1 MLDPRETERRN
12 PRTASIDLAS
22 PLEIVDMIN
31 AEDRRVPD
39 AVATQRE
46 QIARAIELAE
56 ATFRSGGRL
65 FYVGAGTSGRLG
77 VLDASECPPT
87 FGTKPEMVQGIIAG
101 GLPALTRSQE
111 GAEDVVGNGAR
122 AIDEHGVGEKDFVI
136 GIAASGTTPYV
147 RAALERA
154 TYELCEDLKNDNVR
168 YAEIRYGPWLHV
180 QQGLS
185 LTDVIRAVLSG
196 WNAGRKAFGLE
207 GGIIV
212 TALRD
217 MPPAQNLSLAQVA
230 GRFVS
235 EGVIGFDLA
244 GDEAGHPPILH
255 EDAFRMA
262 RSLGLNLTIHAGEA
276 AGPESVRQAISMG
289 ARRLGHGVRAQE
301 DPDVLAMIREQ
312 GIQLDMAPT
321 SNAQTKAVPRLQD
334 HPLKR
339 FHESGIRVTI
349 STDSPTVSAVTM
361 SHELELAV
369 RVLGC
374 SRAQVWAMNLRA
386 LEGGFA
392 DEVTRARL
400 RHQFAEAANP
410 R

>member
-1 MLDPRETERRN
+1 MDDAAYFHAIPKAELHLHLDGAVR
-12 PRTASIDLAS
+12 PRTVL
-22 PLEIVDMIN
+22 
-31 AEDRRVPD
+31 
-39 AVATQRE
+39 
-46 QIARAIELAE
+46 ELAKEGGVPLPTSDLEKLKDFLE
-56 ATFRSGGRL
+56 ATE
-65 FYVGAGTSGRLG
+65 GTSSLVEYIEYFQLPIA
-77 VLDASECPPT
+77 VLQSVP
-87 FGTKPEMVQGIIAG
+87 
-101 GLPALTRSQE
+101 
-111 GAEDVVGNGAR
+111 
-122 AIDEHGVGEKDFVI
+122 
-136 GIAASGTTPYV
+136 
-147 RAALERA
+147 ALERA
-154 TYELCEDLKNDNVR
+154 TYELCEDLSKDNVR
-168 YAEIRYGPWLHV
+168 YAEIRYGPWLHT

-185 LTDVIRAVLSG
+185 LTDVIRGVLSG
-196 WNAGRKAFGLE
+196 WAAGRKAFGLE

-235 EGVIGFDLA
+235 EGVVGFDLA

-301 DPDVLAMIREQ
+301 DTDVLATIREQ
-312 GIQLDMAPT
+312 GIELDMAPT
-321 SNAQTKAVPRLQD
+321 SNAQTKAVRRLQD

-339 FHESGIRVTI
+339 FYESGIKVTI

-374 SRAQVWAMNLRA
+374 SREQVRAMNLQA

-400 RHQFAEAANP
+400 RREFVDAES
-410 R
+410 RIR

>member
-1 MLDPRETERRN
+1 MDDAAYFHAIPKAELHLHLDGALRPRTVLELAKEGGVALPTGDVEKLKDFLEATD
-12 PRTASIDLAS
+12 RTASLVEYIEYFQL
-22 PLEIVDMIN
+22 PI
-31 AEDRRVPD
+31 
-39 AVATQRE
+39 AVLQSA
-46 QIARAIELAE
+46 
-56 ATFRSGGRL
+56 
-65 FYVGAGTSGRLG
+65 
-77 VLDASECPPT
+77 P
-87 FGTKPEMVQGIIAG
+87 
-101 GLPALTRSQE
+101 
-111 GAEDVVGNGAR
+111 
-122 AIDEHGVGEKDFVI
+122 
-136 GIAASGTTPYV
+136 
-147 RAALERA
+147 ALERA
-154 TYELCEDLKNDNVR
+154 TYELCEDLNTDNVR
-168 YAEIRYGPWLHV
+168 YAEIRYGPWLHTE
-180 QQGLS
+180 QGLS

-196 WNAGRKAFGLE
+196 WAAGRKAFGLE

-235 EGVIGFDLA
+235 EGVVGFDLA

-262 RSLGLNLTIHAGEA
+262 RSLGLHLTIHAGEA

-289 ARRLGHGVRAQE
+289 ARRLGHGVRAEE
-301 DPDVLAMIREQ
+301 DAEVLATIREL

-321 SNAQTKAVPRLQD
+321 SNAQTKAVRRLED

-339 FHESGIRVTI
+339 FYETGIKVTI
-349 STDSPTVSAVTM
+349 STDSPTVSHVTLTD
-361 SHELELAV
+361 EFTTAV

-374 SRAQVWAMNLRA
+374 TREQVWAMNLQA
-386 LEGGFA
+386 LDGGFA

-400 RHQFAEAANP
+400 RREFVDAQAS

>member
-1 MLDPRETERRN
+1 MDDAAYFHALPKAELHLHLDGALR
-12 PRTASIDLAS
+12 PRTVL
-22 PLEIVDMIN
+22 
-31 AEDRRVPD
+31 
-39 AVATQRE
+39 
-46 QIARAIELAE
+46 ELAKEGGVPLPTDDVEKLKDFLE
-56 ATFRSGGRL
+56 ATDR
-65 FYVGAGTSGRLG
+65 TSSLVEYIEYFQLPIA
-77 VLDASECPPT
+77 VLQSVP
-87 FGTKPEMVQGIIAG
+87 
-101 GLPALTRSQE
+101 
-111 GAEDVVGNGAR
+111 
-122 AIDEHGVGEKDFVI
+122 
-136 GIAASGTTPYV
+136 
-147 RAALERA
+147 ALERA
-154 TYELCEDLKNDNVR
+154 TFELCQDLQADNVR
-168 YAEIRYGPWLHV
+168 YAEIRYGPWLHT

-185 LTDVIRAVLSG
+185 LTDVIRGVLRG
-196 WNAGRKAFGLE
+196 WAAGRKAFGLE

-230 GRFVS
+230 GRFIG

-276 AGPESVRQAISMG
+276 AGPESIRQAISMG

-301 DPDVLAMIREQ
+301 DAEVMATIREE

-321 SNAQTKAVPRLQD
+321 SNAQTKAVKRLQD

-339 FHESGIRVTI
+339 FYESGIKVTI
-349 STDSPTVSAVTM
+349 STDSPTVSHVTLTD
-361 SHELELAV
+361 EFVTAV

-374 SRAQVWAMNLRA
+374 SREEVRAMNLQA

-392 DEVTRARL
+392 DEVTRTRL
-400 RHQFAEAANP
+400 RREFAEAQAKSQT
-410 R
+410 

>member
-1 MLDPRETERRN
+1 MDDAAYFHALPKAELHLHLDGALR
-12 PRTASIDLAS
+12 PRTVL
-22 PLEIVDMIN
+22 
-31 AEDRRVPD
+31 
-39 AVATQRE
+39 
-46 QIARAIELAE
+46 ELAKE
-56 ATFRSGGRL
+56 GG
-65 FYVGAGTSGRLG
+65 VAI
-77 VLDASECPPT
+77 PT
-87 FGTKPEMVQGIIAG
+87 T
-101 GLPALTRSQE
+101 
-111 GAEDVVGNGAR
+111 DV
-122 AIDEHGVGEKDFVI
+122 EKLKDFLEANEKTASLVEYI
-136 GIAASGTTPYV
+136 EYFQLPIAVLQSVP
-147 RAALERA
+147 ALERA
-154 TYELCEDLKNDNVR
+154 TYELCEDLNNDNVR
-168 YAEIRYGPWLHV
+168 YAEIRYGPWLHTE
-180 QQGLS
+180 QGLS
-185 LTDVIRAVLSG
+185 LTDVIRGVLSG
-196 WNAGRKAFGLE
+196 WAAGRKAFGLE

-301 DPDVLAMIREQ
+301 DADVMATIREL

-321 SNAQTKAVPRLQD
+321 SNAQTKAVRRLQD

-339 FHESGIRVTI
+339 FYESGIKVTI

-361 SHELELAV
+361 THEFEIAV

-374 SRAQVWAMNLRA
+374 SREQVRAMNLQA
-386 LEGGFA
+386 LDGGFA

-400 RHQFAEAANP
+400 RREFVDAEA
-410 R
+410 RT

>member
-1 MLDPRETERRN
+1 MDDAAYFHALPKAELHLHLDGALR
-12 PRTASIDLAS
+12 PRTVL
-22 PLEIVDMIN
+22 
-31 AEDRRVPD
+31 
-39 AVATQRE
+39 
-46 QIARAIELAE
+46 ELAKEGGVAIPTTDVEKLKDFLE
-56 ATFRSGGRL
+56 ATDTTASLVEYIEYFQL
-65 FYVGAGTSGRLG
+65 PIA
-77 VLDASECPPT
+77 VLQSVP
-87 FGTKPEMVQGIIAG
+87 
-101 GLPALTRSQE
+101 
-111 GAEDVVGNGAR
+111 
-122 AIDEHGVGEKDFVI
+122 
-136 GIAASGTTPYV
+136 
-147 RAALERA
+147 ALERA
-154 TYELCEDLKNDNVR
+154 TYELCEDLNKDNVR
-168 YAEIRYGPWLHV
+168 YAEIRYGPWLHTE
-180 QQGLS
+180 QGLS
-185 LTDVIRAVLSG
+185 LTDVIRGVLSG
-196 WNAGRKAFGLE
+196 WAAGRKAFGLE

-301 DPDVLAMIREQ
+301 DAEVLATIREQ

-321 SNAQTKAVPRLQD
+321 SNAQTKAVRRLED

-339 FHESGIRVTI
+339 FYESGIKVTI
-349 STDSPTVSAVTM
+349 STDSPTVSSVTQ
-361 SHELELAV
+361 SQELETAV

-374 SRAQVWAMNLRA
+374 SREQVRAMNLQA
-386 LEGGFA
+386 LDGGFA

-400 RHQFAEAANP
+400 RREFVDAEA
-410 R
+410 RT